1 MFFLFHSN
9 HYAHN
14 VPRVLVICL
23 FIVSLQKD
31 YPNLFVFF
39 DNLKFN
45 GGAFSG
51 AAFFIK
57 FLMLIKSVLGLSV
70 LSGALMFNLREGKR
84 ILAYLTSFFPR

>member
-1 MFFLFHSN
+1 MFRECWL
-9 HYAHN
+9 Y
-14 VPRVLVICL
+14 VY
-23 FIVSLQKD
+23 SLYLYKKII
-31 YPNLFVFF
+31 PIFSFFF

-45 GGAFSG
+45 GGTFSG

-57 FLMLIKSVLGLSV
+57 IPMLIKSVLGLSV

>member
-1 MFFLFHSN
+1 M
-9 HYAHN
+9 
-14 VPRVLVICL
+14 LVICL

-45 GGAFSG
+45 GGTFSG

-57 FLMLIKSVLGLSV
+57 IPMLIKSVLGLSV